1 MNKTIKLLLFLG
13 IISGLSGI
21 AIGSLNTALEPII
34 EENDR
39 KVLLEN
45 INEIF
50 PDSDFETLDY
60 KNSTVKSVYKIDGKG
75 YIVET
80 TATGYNNNTAIDI
93 LIGLDEDGTIIAV
106 KTLTQQETNGYGSK
120 CFEESNIEKNY
131 LNKTI
136 DEDVDMVS
144 GATLTSNAM
153 KKMIDEAR
161 NAIKEIG

>member
-93 LIGLDEDGTIIAV
+93 LIGFDEDGTIIAV

>member
-21 AIGSLNTALEPII
+21 AIASLNEVLEPII
-34 EENDR
+34 EENDH

-60 KNSTVKSVYKIDGKG
+60 KNSTVKSVYKVDGKG
-75 YIVET
+75 YVVET

-93 LIGLDEDGTIIAV
+93 LIGFNQEGTIIAV
-106 KTLTQQETNGYGSK
+106 KTLIQQETNGYGSK

-131 LNKTI
+131 LNKKI
-136 DEDVDMVS
+136 DEDVDGVS

-153 KKMIDEAR
+153 KKMINEAR
-161 NAIKEIG
+161 SAIKELD

>member
-21 AIGSLNTALEPII
+21 AIGSLNEVLEPII
-34 EENDR
+34 EENDH

-50 PDSDFETLDY
+50 PDSDFETLDF
-60 KNSTVKSVYKIDGKG
+60 KNSTVKSVYKVEGKG
-75 YIVET
+75 YVVET

-93 LIGLDEDGTIIAV
+93 LIGFDEDGTIIAV

-131 LNKTI
+131 LNKAI
-136 DEDVDMVS
+136 DEDVDGVS

-153 KKMIDEAR
+153 KKMINEAR
-161 NAIKEIG
+161 SAIKELG

>member
-21 AIGSLNTALEPII
+21 AIGSLNEVLEPII
-34 EENDR
+34 EENDY
-39 KVLLEN
+39 KTLLVN

-50 PDSDFETLDY
+50 PDSEFEVLDY
-60 KNSTVKSVYKIDGKG
+60 SNSTVKSVYKVDGKG
-75 YIVET
+75 YVIET
-80 TATGYNNNTAIDI
+80 SGTGYNNNTAIDI
-93 LIGLDEDGTIIAV
+93 LIGFDEDGTIVAL

-131 LNKTI
+131 LNRSL

-153 KKMIDEAR
+153 KKMIEAAR
-161 NAIKEIG
+161 VAIKEIG

>member
-21 AIGSLNTALEPII
+21 AIGSLNDVLEPII
-34 EENDR
+34 EENDH

-50 PDSDFETLDY
+50 PDSDFETLDF
-60 KNSTVKSVYKIDGKG
+60 KNSTVKSVYKVEGKG
-75 YIVET
+75 YVVET

-93 LIGLDEDGTIIAV
+93 LIGFDEDGTIIAI

-131 LNKTI
+131 LNKAF
-136 DEDVDMVS
+136 DEDVDGVS

-153 KKMIDEAR
+153 KKMINEAR
-161 NAIKEIG
+161 SAIKELG

>member
-21 AIGSLNTALEPII
+21 AIGSLNEVLEPII
-34 EENDR
+34 EENDH

-60 KNSTVKSVYKIDGKG
+60 KNSTVKSVYKVDGKG
-75 YIVET
+75 YVVET

-93 LIGLDEDGTIIAV
+93 LIGFNQEGTIIAV

-131 LNKTI
+131 LNKKI
-136 DEDVDMVS
+136 DEDVDGVS

-153 KKMIDEAR
+153 KKMIVEAR
-161 NAIKEIG
+161 SAIKELG

>member
-93 LIGLDEDGTIIAV
+93 LIGFDEDGTIIAV

-131 LNKTI
+131 LNKAI

-153 KKMIDEAR
+153 KKMVDEAR

>member
-21 AIGSLNTALEPII
+21 AIGSLNEVLEPII
-34 EENDR
+34 EENDH

-60 KNSTVKSVYKIDGKG
+60 KNSTVKSVYKVDGKG
-75 YIVET
+75 YVVET

-93 LIGLDEDGTIIAV
+93 LIGFNQEGTIIAV

-131 LNKTI
+131 LNKKI
-136 DEDVDMVS
+136 DEDVDGVS

-153 KKMIDEAR
+153 KKMINEAR
-161 NAIKEIG
+161 SAIKELD

>member
-21 AIGSLNTALEPII
+21 AIASLNEVLESII
-34 EENDR
+34 EENDH

-60 KNSTVKSVYKIDGKG
+60 KNSTVKSVYKVDGKG
-75 YIVET
+75 YVVET

-93 LIGLDEDGTIIAV
+93 LIGFNQEGTIIAV

-131 LNKTI
+131 LNKKI
-136 DEDVDMVS
+136 DEDVDGVS

-153 KKMIDEAR
+153 KKMINEAR
-161 NAIKEIG
+161 SAIKELD

>member
-21 AIGSLNTALEPII
+21 AIGSLNEVLEPII
-34 EENDR
+34 EENDH

-60 KNSTVKSVYKIDGKG
+60 KNSTVKSVYKVDGKG
-75 YIVET
+75 YVVET

-93 LIGLDEDGTIIAV
+93 LIGFNQEGTIIAI

-131 LNKTI
+131 LNKKI
-136 DEDVDMVS
+136 DEDVDGVS

-153 KKMIDEAR
+153 KKMINEAR
-161 NAIKEIG
+161 SAIKELD

>member
-21 AIGSLNTALEPII
+21 AIGSLNDVLEPII
-34 EENDR
+34 EENDY
-39 KVLLEN
+39 KTLLVN

-50 PDSDFETLDY
+50 PDSDFEISDY
-60 KNSTVKSVYKIDGKG
+60 EDSVVKSIYKVKDKG
-75 YIVET
+75 YVVET
-80 TATGYNNNTAIDI
+80 SAIGYNNNSAIDI
-93 LIGLDEDGTIIAV
+93 LIGFDNEGTIIAI
-106 KTLTQQETNGYGSK
+106 KTLSQQETNGYGSK
-120 CFEESNIEKNY
+120 CFEDSNIEKNY

-153 KKMIDEAR
+153 KKMINSAR
-161 NAIKEIG
+161 DALKELD

>member
-21 AIGSLNTALEPII
+21 AIGSLNDVLEPII
-34 EENDR
+34 EENDH

-50 PDSDFETLDY
+50 PDCDFETLDY
-60 KNSTVKSVYKIDGKG
+60 KNSIVKSVYKVEGKG
-75 YIVET
+75 YVIET

-93 LIGLDEDGTIIAV
+93 LIGFDFDGTIIAV

-131 LNKTI
+131 LNKKI
-136 DEDVDMVS
+136 DEDVDGVS

-153 KKMIDEAR
+153 KKMINEAR
-161 NAIKEIG
+161 SAIKELD

>member
-21 AIGSLNTALEPII
+21 AIGSLNDVLEPII
-34 EENDR
+34 EENDY
-39 KVLLEN
+39 KTLLVN

-60 KNSTVKSVYKIDGKG
+60 TNSTVKSVYKVEGKG
-75 YIVET
+75 YVVET

-93 LIGLDEDGTIIAV
+93 LIGFDESGTIIAV

-120 CFEESNIEKNY
+120 CFEEGNIEKNY
-131 LNKTI
+131 LNKKI
-136 DEDVDMVS
+136 DEDVDGVS

-153 KKMIDEAR
+153 KKMITEAR
-161 NAIKEIG
+161 AAIKELG

>member
-21 AIGSLNTALEPII
+21 AIASLNEVLEPII
-34 EENDR
+34 EENDH

-60 KNSTVKSVYKIDGKG
+60 KNSTVKSVYKVDGKG
-75 YIVET
+75 YVVET

-93 LIGLDEDGTIIAV
+93 LIGFNQEGTIIAV

-131 LNKTI
+131 LNKKI
-136 DEDVDMVS
+136 DEDVDGVS

-153 KKMIDEAR
+153 KKMINEAR
-161 NAIKEIG
+161 SAIKELD

>member
-34 EENDR
+34 EENDY
-39 KVLLEN
+39 KVLLKN

-60 KNSTVKSVYKIDGKG
+60 KNSTVKSVYKVEGKG
-75 YIVET
+75 YVVET

-93 LIGLDEDGTIIAV
+93 LIGFDLDGTIIAL

-131 LNKTI
+131 LNRAI

-153 KKMIDEAR
+153 KKMINAAR
-161 NAIKEIG
+161 ETIKELG

>member
-21 AIGSLNTALEPII
+21 AIGSLNDVLEPII
-34 EENDR
+34 EENDH

-50 PDSDFETLDY
+50 PDSDFETLDF
-60 KNSTVKSVYKIDGKG
+60 KNSTVKSVYKVEGKG
-75 YIVET
+75 YVVET

-93 LIGLDEDGTIIAV
+93 LIGFDEDGTIIAI

-131 LNKTI
+131 LNKAI
-136 DEDVDMVS
+136 DEDVDGVS

-153 KKMIDEAR
+153 KKMINEAR
-161 NAIKEIG
+161 SAVKELS

>member
-21 AIGSLNTALEPII
+21 AIASLNEVLEPII
-34 EENDR
+34 EENDH

-60 KNSTVKSVYKIDGKG
+60 KNSTVKSVYKVDGKG
-75 YIVET
+75 YVVET

-93 LIGLDEDGTIIAV
+93 LIGFNQEGTIIAV

-131 LNKTI
+131 INKKI
-136 DEDVDMVS
+136 DEDVDGVS

-153 KKMIDEAR
+153 KKMINEAR
-161 NAIKEIG
+161 SAIKELD

>member
-21 AIGSLNTALEPII
+21 AIGSLNEVLEPII
-34 EENDR
+34 EENDH

-60 KNSTVKSVYKIDGKG
+60 KNSTVKSVYKVDGKG
-75 YIVET
+75 YVVET

-93 LIGLDEDGTIIAV
+93 LIGFNQEGTIIAI

-120 CFEESNIEKNY
+120 CFEKSNIEKNY
-131 LNKTI
+131 LNKKI
-136 DEDVDMVS
+136 DEDVDGVS

-153 KKMIDEAR
+153 KKMINEAR
-161 NAIKEIG
+161 SAIKELD

>member
-21 AIGSLNTALEPII
+21 AIASLNEVLEPII
-34 EENDR
+34 EENDH

-60 KNSTVKSVYKIDGKG
+60 KNSTVKSVYKVDGKG
-75 YIVET
+75 YVVET

-93 LIGLDEDGTIIAV
+93 LIGFSQEGTIIAV

-131 LNKTI
+131 LNKKI
-136 DEDVDMVS
+136 DEDVDGVS

-153 KKMIDEAR
+153 KKMINEAR
-161 NAIKEIG
+161 SAIKELD

>member
-21 AIGSLNTALEPII
+21 AIGSLNDVLEPII
-34 EENDR
+34 EENDH

-60 KNSTVKSVYKIDGKG
+60 KNSTVKSVYKVDGNG
-75 YIVET
+75 YVVET

-93 LIGLDEDGTIIAV
+93 LIGFDEQGTIIAI

-131 LNKTI
+131 LNKAI
-136 DEDVDMVS
+136 DEDVDGVS

-153 KKMIDEAR
+153 KKMINEAR
-161 NAIKEIG
+161 SAIKELS

>member
-13 IISGLSGI
+13 VISGLSGI
-21 AIGSLNTALEPII
+21 AIGSLNTVLEPII

-60 KNSTVKSVYKIDGKG
+60 SDSTVKSVYRIAGKG
-75 YIVET
+75 YICET

-93 LIGLDEDGTIIAV
+93 LIGFDLDGTIVAV

-120 CFEESNIEKNY
+120 CFEEANIEKNY
-131 LNKTI
+131 LNKKI

-153 KKMIDEAR
+153 KKMMDAAR
-161 NAIKEIG
+161 DVIKELD

>member
-21 AIGSLNTALEPII
+21 AIGSLNDVLEPII
-34 EENDR
+34 EENDH

-50 PDSDFETLDY
+50 PDSDFETLDF
-60 KNSTVKSVYKIDGKG
+60 KNSTVKSVYKVEGKG
-75 YIVET
+75 YVVET

-93 LIGLDEDGTIIAV
+93 LIGFDCDGTIIAV

-131 LNKTI
+131 LNKKI
-136 DEDVDMVS
+136 DEDVDGVS

-153 KKMIDEAR
+153 KKMINEAR
-161 NAIKEIG
+161 SAIKELG

>member
-21 AIGSLNTALEPII
+21 AIGSLNDVLEPII
-34 EENDR
+34 EENDH

-50 PDSDFETLDY
+50 PDSDFETLDF
-60 KNSTVKSVYKIDGKG
+60 KNSTVKSVYKVEGKG
-75 YIVET
+75 YVVET

-93 LIGLDEDGTIIAV
+93 LIGFDEDGTIIAI

-131 LNKTI
+131 LNKKI
-136 DEDVDMVS
+136 DEDVDGVS

-153 KKMIDEAR
+153 KKMINEAR
-161 NAIKEIG
+161 SAIKELG

>member
-21 AIGSLNTALEPII
+21 AIGSLNDVLEPII
-34 EENDR
+34 EENDY
-39 KVLLEN
+39 KTLLVN

-50 PDSDFETLDY
+50 PDSDFEILDY
-60 KNSTVKSVYKIDGKG
+60 EDSVVKSIYKVKDKG
-75 YIVET
+75 YVVET
-80 TATGYNNNTAIDI
+80 SAIGYNNNSAIDI
-93 LIGLDEDGTIIAV
+93 LIGFDNEGTIIAI
-106 KTLTQQETNGYGSK
+106 KTLSQQETNGYGSK
-120 CFEESNIEKNY
+120 CFEDSNIEKNY

-153 KKMIDEAR
+153 KKMINSAR
-161 NAIKEIG
+161 DALKELD